1 MTVLLALLL
10 HVAPASEPARTYDG
24 VDAAPAPATAPPV
37 TPVTPVAP
45 MTPAPLDTTSPKF
58 TPGKGLSLHSTD
70 GRFALNLSLRTGFQY
85 TLLELQLDDFRL
97 WKSAALRQ
105 GTDQL
110 RVQLQMAF

>member
-1 MTVLLALLL
+1 MTFLLALLL

-24 VDAAPAPATAPPV
+24 VDAAPAPATAP
-37 TPVTPVAP
+37 PVTPVAP

-85 TLLELQLDDFRL
+85 TLLEL